1 MPWGRFLRI
10 KFGFSPAY
18 LAACRYA
25 IKPRVY
31 SLFEDDDDLESRG
44 LQSGACLFAVRRRR
58 RRAFCAKSCLRERRR
73 LPNLTTARPIL

>member
-1 MPWGRFLRI
+1 
-10 KFGFSPAY
+10 
-18 LAACRYA
+18 
-25 IKPRVY
+25 VY

-44 LQSGACLFAVRRRR
+44 VQSGACLFAVRRRR